1 MGIFFALFSW
11 FCSCYFCSEVYILIH
26 LKPPLRWRQIETS
39 DQEFLDAL
47 YQDSRP
53 DLLAMPLPQL
63 AMQQMIRMQQM
74 SQTQGIAHSYPNALH
89 RLLLW
94 HEDSVGR
101 FVLAQDESSI
111 RLIDIAIKSEWQGKG
126 FATQVLVGLQEYASS
141 HGKTIRLAVQS
152 NNSRAYGIY
161 QRLGFAVQSSDGL
174 FNQMDW
180 HPAW

>member
-1 MGIFFALFSW
+1 M
-11 FCSCYFCSEVYILIH
+11 IH
-26 LKPPLRWRQIETS
+26 LKPPLKWRQIEPS

-63 AMQQMIRMQQM
+63 AIQQMIRMQQM

-101 FVLAQDESSI
+101 IVYALDGSLI
-111 RLIDIAIKSEWQGKG
+111 RLIDIAIKSEWQSKG
-126 FATQVLVGLQEYASS
+126 FATQALIGLQDYASS
-141 HGKTIRLAVQS
+141 HGKVISLAVQS
-152 NNSRAYGIY
+152 TNLRAYAVY
-161 QRLGFAVQSSDGL
+161 RRLGFVVQSSDGL
-174 FNQMDW
+174 FDQMDW
-180 HPAW
+180 HPTAMV